1 MYQVAKKLQG
11 AEKIL
16 LCMGYE
22 PVPGSANEIQELKY
36 GGEVNT
42 WRVIDTAADLVILHS
57 ELDRIHDLVMGARQS
72 NYINVTLRDI
82 LEARGEP
89 NDTLASTLQRSLT
102 YSLVRLRN
110 SKQVQFPPA
119 HLSQAPA
126 IPPRGVAPQR
136 QQSAQLKPP
145 AMHGQP
151 LSLEHQQ
158 DNQNL
163 LPSGRRSSA
172 PDVQAGGQS
181 DHWRQPP
188 PSPLLQQNLPPAQQ
202 PNMPIVPLNS
212 KEKNN
217 LDKTIDKSQ
226 GKGID
231 SAKYNVV
238 PDTSSPVAK
247 GASIPF
253 DPSDLPDPAF
263 DTHDLEMFHQEAYS
277 TEDPYASSNMSLLI
291 NPRSDDFGDYSGP
304 NLDDHL
310 AYRSHD
316 SGHMGLSESPAD
328 SASGKTAEEK
338 NEQQLLDKEMEQED
352 TCRSSSHL
360 VHMPGNAKEQHL
372 LEKKLKQED
381 TMSCMS
387 GSRLVPIS
395 SDVPSIKEANYSDVV
410 LKEEGESPSSALFQ
424 VGDNTSIDSQ
434 PPSIYSQSTYQTA
447 PPVPQ
452 PRSFSRREEERLSR
466 HPSEGNLPTVTSSA
480 AGCPCPPLPRPRSD
494 NNLLSIKGSQ
504 GLGTPPS
511 SPSRNKPT
519 IAPRIARSRSNE
531 PGPALGNAQ
540 IANRNVSA
548 EDESAATAT
557 CVSQPLPLIHESLTI
572 DNGATTTTSHATSME
587 SNSSDNIHPEAHTS
601 LDSGSPHPSLESK
614 PSMSD
619 KSDPC
624 SSTPPEKAHSAYSGE
639 KNLLVDVESSLGQDW
654 VKVDLTVDKK
664 DGKDSL
670 SSLDSQPRPR
680 ERATAFSTKPDK
692 TVSDKSQ
699 KAKPSK
705 STARDKAY
713 VYVDIDTP
721 IHTDIQSATPCW
733 YCTNLTTLDKCDV
746 CGNEQHRETI

>member
-1 MYQVAKKLQG
+1 MS
-11 AEKIL
+11 
-16 LCMGYE
+16 
-22 PVPGSANEIQELKY
+22 GSANEIQELKY

-42 WRVIDTAADLVILHS
+42 WKVIYTAADLVILHS
-57 ELDRIHDLVMGARQS
+57 ELDRIHDLVVGAIQS

-102 YSLVRLRN
+102 CSLTRIRISRQAQL
-110 SKQVQFPPA
+110 SQAQ
-119 HLSQAPA
+119 LSQAPA

-145 AMHGQP
+145 SMHGQP
-151 LSLEHQQ
+151 LSLEHRR

-163 LPSGRRSSA
+163 LPNGRRSSA
-172 PDVQAGGQS
+172 PDVQVGGQS

-238 PDTSSPVAK
+238 PDASSPVAK

-263 DTHDLEMFHQEAYS
+263 DTHDLEMFHQEACS
-277 TEDPYASSNMSLLI
+277 TEDTYASSNMSLLI

-328 SASGKTAEEK
+328 SAIGKTAEEK
-338 NEQQLLDKEMEQED
+338 NESEQQVLEKEMEQED
-352 TCRSSSHL
+352 TCRSGSHL
-360 VHMPGNAKEQHL
+360 VHMPGNTKEQHL
-372 LEKKLKQED
+372 HVLEEKSKQED
-381 TMSCMS
+381 TCIS
-387 GSRLVPIS
+387 GSHLVRIS
-395 SDVPSIKEANYSDVV
+395 NDVPRIKEANYSDVI
-410 LKEEGESPSSALFQ
+410 LKEKNESSSSALFQ
-424 VGDNTSIDSQ
+424 VGDYTSVDSQ
-434 PPSIYSQSTYQTA
+434 PPSIYSQSTHQTA
-447 PPVPQ
+447 PPISQ
-452 PRSFSRREEERLSR
+452 PRSFSGREGEKLSR
-466 HPSEGNLPTVTSSA
+466 HPSEGSLPTVTLSGA
-480 AGCPCPPLPRPRSD
+480 ERPRPPIPRPRSD
-494 NNLLSIKGSQ
+494 NNLLSMK

-519 IAPRIARSRSNE
+519 IAPRMARSRINE
-531 PGPALGNAQ
+531 SGTALGN
-540 IANRNVSA
+540 ILTSNRNVSA
-548 EDESAATAT
+548 EDESDSDAI

-572 DNGATTTTSHATSME
+572 DDGATTSTSHVTSME
-587 SNSSDNIHPEAHTS
+587 SNSSDIVHSEAHTS

-624 SSTPPEKAHSAYSGE
+624 PSTSPENAHSAYSGD
-639 KNLLVDVESSLGQDW
+639 KKLVLVDAESSLDPTW
-654 VKVDLTVDKK
+654 IKVDAFVDT
-664 DGKDSL
+664 KDSNDG
-670 SSLDSQPRPR
+670 SSNLDTQPRR
-680 ERATAFSTKPDK
+680 RAAAFSTKSD
-692 TVSDKSQ
+692 SDKSQ
-699 KAKPSK
+699 KSK
-705 STARDKAY
+705 SIPREKPY
-713 VYVDIDTP
+713 IHVDIDTP
-721 IHTDIQSATPCW
+721 LHTDIQSATPCW
-733 YCTNLTTLDKCDV
+733 YCTNLTTLEICDV
-746 CGNEQHRETI
+746 CGNKQHKETTV

>member
-1 MYQVAKKLQG
+1 MS
-11 AEKIL
+11 
-16 LCMGYE
+16 
-22 PVPGSANEIQELKY
+22 GSANEIQELKY

-42 WRVIDTAADLVILHS
+42 WKVIYTAADLVILHS
-57 ELDRIHDLVMGARQS
+57 ELDRIRDLVVGAIQS

-102 YSLVRLRN
+102 CSLVRLTN
-110 SKQVQFPPA
+110 SRQAQ
-119 HLSQAPA
+119 LSQAPA
-126 IPPRGVAPQR
+126 IPPRGVPPQR

-151 LSLEHQQ
+151 LSLEHRR

-163 LPSGRRSSA
+163 LPNGRRSSA
-172 PDVQAGGQS
+172 PDVQVSSQS

-238 PDTSSPVAK
+238 PDASSPVAK

-263 DTHDLEMFHQEAYS
+263 DTHDLEMFHQEACS

-328 SASGKTAEEK
+328 SAIGKTAEEK
-338 NEQQLLDKEMEQED
+338 NESEQQVLEKETEQED
-352 TCRSSSHL
+352 TCRSGSHSVHMQGNTKEQYLLEEKSKQEDTCISGSHL
-360 VHMPGNAKEQHL
+360 VH
-372 LEKKLKQED
+372 
-381 TMSCMS
+381 
-387 GSRLVPIS
+387 IS
-395 SDVPSIKEANYSDVV
+395 SDVPRIKEANYSDVIP
-410 LKEEGESPSSALFQ
+410 KDKDESSSSALFQ
-424 VGDNTSIDSQ
+424 IGDDTSVDSQ
-434 PPSIYSQSTYQTA
+434 PPSIYSQSTHQTA
-447 PPVPQ
+447 PPISQ
-452 PRSFSRREEERLSR
+452 PRSFSGREGEKLSR
-466 HPSEGNLPTVTSSA
+466 HPSEGSLPTVTLSGA
-480 AGCPCPPLPRPRSD
+480 ERPRPPIPRPRSD
-494 NNLLSIKGSQ
+494 NNLLSMK

-519 IAPRIARSRSNE
+519 IAPRMARSRINE
-531 PGPALGNAQ
+531 SGTALGN
-540 IANRNVSA
+540 ILTSNRNVSA
-548 EDESAATAT
+548 EDESDSDAI
-557 CVSQPLPLIHESLTI
+557 CVSQPLPLIHESLAI
-572 DNGATTTTSHATSME
+572 DDGATTSTSHVTSME
-587 SNSSDNIHPEAHTS
+587 SNSSDIVHSEAHTS

-624 SSTPPEKAHSAYSGE
+624 PSTSPENAHSAYSGD
-639 KNLLVDVESSLGQDW
+639 KTLLVDVESSLGQDW
-654 VKVDLTVDKK
+654 VKVDLKDSK
-664 DGKDSL
+664 DGL
-670 SSLDSQPRPR
+670 SSLDSQPIRPR
-680 ERATAFSTKPDK
+680 DRTAAFSTKPDK

-699 KAKPSK
+699 KPKPSK
-705 STARDKAY
+705 STPREEPY
-713 VYVDIDTP
+713 VPIDIDTP

-733 YCTNLTTLDKCDV
+733 YCTNLTTLEICDV
-746 CGNEQHRETI
+746 CGNEQNKGKRETTV